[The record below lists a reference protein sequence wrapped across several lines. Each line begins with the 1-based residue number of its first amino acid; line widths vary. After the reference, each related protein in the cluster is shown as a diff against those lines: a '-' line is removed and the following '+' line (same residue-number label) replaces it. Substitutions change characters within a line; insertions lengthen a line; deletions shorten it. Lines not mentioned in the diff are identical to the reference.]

1 MSDKSWPIYTIVIVG
16 VIILALGWV
25 AVTND
30 DTVKGPSE
38 SVEIVGQEIPMAV
51 GYVTDNAELIDA
63 KTQEALEDQLK
74 QFADSGSGELAV
86 LTVKSM
92 NGLSVEEY
100 AIRVAEKWKVGG
112 RDTDNGVI
120 LIISTDERKVRIE
133 VGRGAAITDAQAGK
147 ILDDVMVPKLKR
159 ADWAGAIYDG
169 VDAIINLV
177 NKK

>member
-1 MSDKSWPIYTIVIVG
+1 MVG
-16 VIILALGWV
+16 IIIIALGWV

-30 DTVKGPSE
+30 DWRTVTGPETQGPAFS
-38 SVEIVGQEIPMAV
+38 STVPGQEIPV
-51 GYVTDNAELIDA
+51 PTGYVNDNAGLIDE
-63 KTQEALEDQLK
+63 KTQAVLEDQLK
-74 QFADSGSGELAV
+74 QFADSGKGELAV
-86 LTVKSM
+86 LTVKTM
-92 NGLSVEEY
+92 NGLTIEEY

-177 NKK
+177 NKTN